1 MASFDAF
8 ERGFAKASLAQD
20 GVGVPFT
27 NLLQLL
33 PNKEWVP
40 FGHEALSVES
50 GAFGTRNPNVQF
62 YLKPSLMPICGSVD
76 LKTHVLYQKDL
87 AFLKKDGQH
96 EVRINKEISSIWTA
110 KELLNFAHA
119 RSTEFDLANVV
130 TVLHRIAKSADRWQM
145 KRDARLGKIVAQAV
159 DVLGEDGRTTPRDIA
174 KTQWA
179 IGRLH
184 AQDAPVQEKLNR
196 AIARRM
202 SEFEAQGLSNVIW
215 GLAFA
220 EQDAACAMRLA
231 LLEFHQR
238 IGECDPQALSNVAW
252 SIAKSLA
259 AGHEPLLLAL
269 SSASIARVKK
279 FDPQGLA
286 NLSWS
291 FATLQQHDPV
301 LFARVGETF
310 LSSSSTWEPQHIANF
325 LWSCARCQ
333 VESPPLLAGLC
344 AASSCSLDTWTC
356 QGLANL
362 AWSLAKL
369 ERAENSL
376 LERIITVLARKI
388 RRCSPQN
395 TVNLA
400 WSFAKL
406 LAATSAV
413 LELLAS
419 QTTRTLAEFSPQH
432 CSNLSWAFATM
443 SHMQEPLMMMISFLT
458 QDLLSSFAV
467 ASCVQVALFPFH
479 LGRHMLECKE
489 ECHAQDIAS
498 LLWSCAKLAWQD
510 QALLKHLCASCIV
523 KVESFSAQH
532 MAMCTWALGCLTLPQ
547 QELMHSF
554 ARQLPRSRGEIGT
567 QGISNLAHGLG
578 KQALRDE
585 DFLDFLSQEASGS
598 FALFTNQEFA
608 MTLWAFAKL
617 HFLSPPLVAG
627 ACQECLERRPHLLPQ
642 DLVVLSWAFARLDVG
657 WILSAMSAEVQK
669 SIPELG
675 PQDLA
680 NVSWAFAAAQ
690 VEDAPMMSS
699 IAQEA
704 RRQILELEVQDVSNI
719 SWAFAKFGL
728 RDAHFFEVLA
738 ERVSA
743 LVGCLLPQNLS
754 ILCWSFAKLELQK
767 PKLITCIMQE
777 CWKHVD
783 QFDSQG
789 VSNLIWSLAVLAY
802 DSPSLCQRL
811 SQRAICLVHEMTA
824 QEMANIAWGL
834 HVLQHGNTLQC
845 FLQHSIGPFSRMAVR
860 DGAAWVDFV
869 NVCLEAQE
877 ASGTQWPRPCYVHR
891 SCWTPDPLG

>member
-1 MASFDAF
+1 
-8 ERGFAKASLAQD
+8 
-20 GVGVPFT
+20 
-27 NLLQLL
+27 
-33 PNKEWVP
+33 
-40 FGHEALSVES
+40 
-50 GAFGTRNPNVQF
+50 
-62 YLKPSLMPICGSVD
+62 
-76 LKTHVLYQKDL
+76 
-87 AFLKKDGQH
+87 
-96 EVRINKEISSIWTA
+96 
-110 KELLNFAHA
+110 
-119 RSTEFDLANVV
+119 
-130 TVLHRIAKSADRWQM
+130 
-145 KRDARLGKIVAQAV
+145 
-159 DVLGEDGRTTPRDIA
+159 
-174 KTQWA
+174 
-179 IGRLH
+179 
-184 AQDAPVQEKLNR
+184 
-196 AIARRM
+196 
-202 SEFEAQGLSNVIW
+202 
-215 GLAFA
+215 
-220 EQDAACAMRLA
+220 
-231 LLEFHQR
+231 
-238 IGECDPQALSNVAW
+238 
-252 SIAKSLA
+252 
-259 AGHEPLLLAL
+259 
-269 SSASIARVKK
+269 
-279 FDPQGLA
+279 
-286 NLSWS
+286 
-291 FATLQQHDPV
+291 
-301 LFARVGETF
+301 
-310 LSSSSTWEPQHIANF
+310 
-325 LWSCARCQ
+325 
-333 VESPPLLAGLC
+333 
-344 AASSCSLDTWTC
+344 
-356 QGLANL
+356 
-362 AWSLAKL
+362 
-369 ERAENSL
+369 
-376 LERIITVLARKI
+376 
-388 RRCSPQN
+388 
-395 TVNLA
+395 
-400 WSFAKL
+400 
-406 LAATSAV
+406 
-413 LELLAS
+413 
-419 QTTRTLAEFSPQH
+419 
-432 CSNLSWAFATM
+432 M
-443 SHMQEPLMMMISFLT
+443 SHMQEPLMMMIS
-458 QDLLSSFAV
+458 
-467 ASCVQVALFPFH
+467 
-479 LGRHMLECKE
+479 RHMLECKE

-585 DFLDFLSQEASGS
+585 DFLDFLSQEDRKKLG
-598 FALFTNQEFA
+598 EFA

-789 VSNLIWSLAVLAY
+789 DGEHRMGTPCSAAWQHAPVLPATLYRPFQPNGRAGWSGLGGFR
-802 DSPSLCQRL
+802 QRL
-811 SQRAICLVHEMTA
+811 PGGTGGQRNS
-824 QEMANIAWGL
+824 MAPTLLCAPF
-834 HVLQHGNTLQC
+834 VLD
-845 FLQHSIGPFSRMAVR
+845 S
-860 DGAAWVDFV
+860 
-869 NVCLEAQE
+869 
-877 ASGTQWPRPCYVHR
+877 
-891 SCWTPDPLG
+891 